1 MKKLDIDGIDVSSKL
16 DDFILKGIKE
26 GYKTKETKKKNYKK
40 VIGLAI
46 TIIVVFGFSNSK
58 FVNASIEKI
67 KNSLGNFAIDKQFTV
82 DEKDKMQIGET
93 IEDKKIKVTLDEC
106 YIDNGRIMFTT
117 TLDSRGRC
125 DYAQEI
131 NPQVYINNQLMDVF
145 ENDYSGDI
153 IHNEDKTVSLLS
165 SFSLDGIDTSKD
177 LDVVIDYNE
186 IGVTNIF
193 DVTRQIKGKWKFSFI
208 IDSSK
213 VDTDSITREINKSI
227 IIDDYELFVKEIKIM
242 PYRIELITNSVKLKD
257 NPHSFPVHYIIK
269 DDHGNEYIDDDGKGR
284 NGTMELRYLIDT
296 RDIKSLTIVPRTDF
310 YNSEPTIHYDKG
322 IQVDIR

>member
-1 MKKLDIDGIDVSSKL
+1 MKKLDIDGID
-16 DDFILKGIKE
+16 E
-26 GYKTKETKKKNYKK
+26 
-40 VIGLAI
+40 
-46 TIIVVFGFSNSK
+46 
-58 FVNASIEKI
+58 
-67 KNSLGNFAIDKQFTV
+67 QFTV

-117 TLDSRGRC
+117 TLDSRGRG

-227 IIDDYELFVKEIKIM
+227 IIDDYELFVKEIKIKD
-242 PYRIELITNSVKLKD
+242 NSVYILDSGIGCIYKLSSND
-257 NPHSFPVHYIIK
+257 GNNIFNLPRSVLIFIIQSQLYIMIK
-269 DDHGNEYIDDDGKGR
+269 EFR
-284 NGTMELRYLIDT
+284 
-296 RDIKSLTIVPRTDF
+296 
-310 YNSEPTIHYDKG
+310 
-322 IQVDIR
+322 